1 MRTEKPNMSITHNK
15 DTRSPELQAD
25 IIEPILL
32 SCVNKISFYVL
43 ALAIQRIMPISF
55 WELKRY
61 LFYLIDY
68 GLISYNGRKQI
79 FTIEDGG
86 CGLLS
91 MIDKEKR
98 QRKNNIKDIMITF
111 ECKGY
116 VDK

>member
-1 MRTEKPNMSITHNK
+1 MRIEKPKMSIAHNK
-15 DTRSPELQAD
+15 DIRSPELQAD

-32 SCVNKISFYVL
+32 SCVNKISYYVL

-68 GLISYNGRKQI
+68 GLISYDGRKQI

-86 CGLLS
+86 FGLLD
-91 MIDKEKR
+91 MIDKEKQ

-111 ECKGY
+111 ECKGS
-116 VDK
+116 VNR